1 LIKRFFK
8 AVVEGR
14 RPEITAGHQKIY
26 QGGETLKTKRKVL
39 SILITMSMLLVLLV
53 PLAAPASAYSVN
65 RASKIV
71 SIADDFNGDT
81 GVNFELK
88 EDTKWVADFV
98 YGDVFQL
105 ILTDGVNW
113 NAGATALE
121 ASQNGVCAT
130 AEIVSDQILE
140 ITFTEDVDPA
150 LVNSVV
156 VPMDIEVDGAS
167 TGDITVEVDP
177 IDSGV
182 SAGTYVFARIS
193 GDTTNCKALSVETIG
208 DPGVG
213 GDIRI
218 EEASLGSL
226 GWDAQYI
233 KFKLPSDFNWNGPV
247 VSFSGGFSGM
257 VAGNG
262 TIAGTYKA
270 TVTDN
275 VLMLDF
281 TPAAADRTTRGMIT
295 VSTPINPTKDADYG
309 DVEVSITGDVAEDCD
324 LVVAKYAD
332 YGVDVTVD
340 EVKDI
345 KAGKYDQELD
355 TITIEENVTGT
366 LIDGRDFTLVFPEW
380 VKITCAEVKDTNITV
395 EPGDVDGTDNEL
407 DISVLESSTG
417 DATGKIDLDLKI
429 SVEGNKGGQDIEMT
443 IDGSKAGIPEDTSLV
458 VGKAVAL
465 VTATA
470 DATKDVKI
478 GVQAQEIGTIDITEL
493 VKEAIS
499 DDPNGNIGASVKL
512 SLPEGVWF
520 SSKPAVKVTAGN
532 LDIKKDGV
540 SLVVAGD
547 TTDGAVQIDIDNSG
561 TKVSTIQLTGVKVTV
576 DRTVPTGDLMLK
588 VGGGAIIENQK
599 ANKEGWLCDA
609 VAGAADTVDE
619 GEFDTGTA
627 VKIKIANII
636 TPAPGDVS
644 GTAVFTIGST
654 SYTINGIAKTM
665 DVAPYIKG
673 DRTFIP
679 VRFVAQAAG
688 VADNNI
694 IWNAADQS
702 VVLIKGDR
710 VVKLVIGSNQLL
722 INGMALTMDVAPE
735 IVDPGRTMLPLRA
748 VTQALGCLVTW
759 DAATQTATV
768 SL

>member
-1 LIKRFFK
+1 MKLI
-8 AVVEGR
+8 
-14 RPEITAGHQKIY
+14 Q
-26 QGGETLKTKRKVL
+26 KRKVL
-39 SILITMSMLLVLLV
+39 SILVTLSMLLMLLV

-71 SIADDFNGDT
+71 SIADDFNNDT
-81 GVNFELK
+81 GVKFELK
-88 EDTKWVADFV
+88 EDTKWVSDFV

-105 ILTDGVNW
+105 VLSDGVNW
-113 NAGATALE
+113 NDGAKTLTASTG
-121 ASQNGVCAT
+121 AVCAT

-140 ITFTEDVDPA
+140 ITFTDAVDA
-150 LVNSVV
+150 GAVNSVV

-167 TGDITVEVDP
+167 TGDLTVTVDP

-182 SAGTYVFARIS
+182 SAGSYVFARIS
-193 GDTTNCKALSVETIG
+193 GDTTNCKALSVKTIG

-218 EEASLGSL
+218 EEASRGSL
-226 GWDAQYI
+226 GDTAQYI
-233 KFKLPSDFNWNGPV
+233 KFKLPSDFNWNSPV

-257 VAGNG
+257 VAGTG
-262 TIAGTYKA
+262 TTAGTYKA

-281 TPAAADRTTRGMIT
+281 MPNTLRTTRGMIT

-324 LVVAKYAD
+324 LVVAKYSD

-355 TITIEENVTGT
+355 TITIEESVAGT
-366 LIDGRDFTLVFPEW
+366 LIDGRDFTLVFPSW
-380 VKITCAEVKDTNITV
+380 VKITCATVKDTNIIV

-407 DISVLESSTG
+407 DISVITSSTG
-417 DATGKIDLDLKI
+417 NSTGKIDIDLTI

-443 IDGSKAGIPEDTSLV
+443 VDGSKAGIPTDTKLV
-458 VGKAVAL
+458 VGKAIAL

-470 DATKDVKI
+470 DSTKEVKI

-499 DDPNGNIGASVKL
+499 DDPNGTIGASVKL

-520 SSKPAVKVTAGN
+520 SSKPTVEVTAGN

-547 TTDGAVQIDIDNSG
+547 TTDGAVQIDIDNSS
-561 TKVSTIQLTGVKVTV
+561 TKVSTIQLTNVKVTV

-609 VAGAADTVDE
+609 VAGATDTVDE

-644 GTAVFTIGST
+644 GTTIFTIGST
-654 SYTINGIAKTM
+654 TYTVNGIAKTM
-665 DVAPYIKG
+665 DVAPYIKN

-679 VRFVAQAAG
+679 LRFVAQAAG

-710 VVKLVIGSNQLL
+710 VIKLVIGSNQLL

-735 IVDPGRTMLPLRA
+735 LVDPGRTMLPLRA
-748 VTQALGCLVTW
+748 VTQALGCLITW